1 MAAMSAAS
9 LRAVNRACFSLPPRV
24 GSTTSSLVLRTSAL
38 SSRPLRHP
46 VASPLSLQLRLQS
59 TRPPDAPKPGPGQ
72 QPGAPPSQPPP
83 PPPLSKTQFF
93 IRLLSVRGF
102 FSSLTPRGLKKLYHQ
117 SPVELIAAL
126 VVLASLLGIVVY
138 ITKVCIEYFYARQFT
153 KYPAPIAKSLRRAL
167 YYTNIKS
174 EPALARKWY
183 KRALEQCNEHGL
195 DPYSDDVLGI
205 RIQTAAWLEKI
216 GNYPGAITVL
226 ESVWRDCTSWVT
238 AMDKGIADGTV
249 DKLGRVPAVAKPE
262 TESKGEEEEIPENLW
277 AKRSR
282 LLAKAVGT
290 STKLGELYGDGHVND
305 SENSQTKLI
314 WAVETAL
321 SEARRRT
328 SEGVKPDEGKWLSPE
343 EFGGAMESLAIHYE
357 SKQQFQ
363 LAVPLLFQ
371 ALRLCESPCHRPT
384 IMNNLAVAFAQHPV
398 LPPSTEKLPE
408 GGHENPDAAAIM
420 KGMPTTR
427 PDLLEAAWNW
437 ARNAKTHAKEVEAS
451 QRTPECDEACAV
463 ALSNM
468 ADIAALRNNPKQA
481 RRLFEECID
490 LSKKIGFEQGVSQ
503 AQNGLRT
510 LGADGN

>member
-1 MAAMSAAS
+1 M
-9 LRAVNRACFSLPPRV
+9 
-24 GSTTSSLVLRTSAL
+24 
-38 SSRPLRHP
+38 
-46 VASPLSLQLRLQS
+46 
-59 TRPPDAPKPGPGQ
+59 
-72 QPGAPPSQPPP
+72 
-83 PPPLSKTQFF
+83 
-93 IRLLSVRGF
+93 
-102 FSSLTPRGLKKLYHQ
+102 
-117 SPVELIAAL
+117 
-126 VVLASLLGIVVY
+126 
-138 ITKVCIEYFYARQFT
+138 
-153 KYPAPIAKSLRRAL
+153 
-167 YYTNIKS
+167 
-174 EPALARKWY
+174 
-183 KRALEQCNEHGL
+183 
-195 DPYSDDVLGI
+195 
-205 RIQTAAWLEKI
+205 
-216 GNYPGAITVL
+216 L

-249 DKLGRVPAVAKPE
+249 DKMGRVPAVAKPE

-328 SEGVKPDEGKWLSPE
+328 TEGVKPDEGKWLSPE
-343 EFGGAMESLAIHYE
+343 EFGGAMECKLMLNDEGGDQLLTTCQLWQSTTSPSSSSNWPCPSSSKLSACVRVLATG
-357 SKQQFQ
+357 
-363 LAVPLLFQ
+363 
-371 ALRLCESPCHRPT
+371 RPSVSHCSVRT
-384 IMNNLAVAFAQHPV
+384 RASADSFIVNNLAVAFAQHPV

-408 GGHENPDAAAIM
+408 GGPETPDAAAIM

-490 LSKKIGFEQGVSQ
+490 LSKKIGFEQGVAQ

-510 LGADGN
+510 LGVDGN